1 MSQLRGGNLVKQ
13 SVLQQH
19 TFHKQVVTLEIE
31 EIKLCT
37 RMTIKLGYSML
48 IFWYVNSIWELE
60 GGSFSKG
67 KGRPQWGKMSFNRQA
82 TFLSCC
88 FSRTAPLPARNHW
101 LLFGFKGNSLLVSV
115 GFHWGPVPKHQLG
128 ADGPIGVKTLSVEA
142 EKCRFLAGSNCCT
155 PLQQQSMMCN
165 ASSHPQMSELIKDF
179 FPFLWRTA

>member
-19 TFHKQVVTLEIE
+19 TFHKQAVTLEIE

-67 KGRPQWGKMSFNRQA
+67 KGRPQ
-82 TFLSCC
+82 
-88 FSRTAPLPARNHW
+88 
-101 LLFGFKGNSLLVSV
+101 
-115 GFHWGPVPKHQLG
+115 
-128 ADGPIGVKTLSVEA
+128 
-142 EKCRFLAGSNCCT
+142 
-155 PLQQQSMMCN
+155 
-165 ASSHPQMSELIKDF
+165 
-179 FPFLWRTA
+179 